1 MILIKQ
7 KTRKMRFFGLH
18 KCMRWL
24 RRVPLCAAL
33 TVRGLGGR
41 DESPTV
47 MRWLLHSWGQWKP
60 WKPCTPWTPRP
71 SQGNPS
77 FFGNFFSNFW
87 IAFTV
92 FLSLFLSCCASE
104 GPTPNR
110 ITWPISHWLFVVAG
124 KSWKGVLAIS
134 SASTGC
140 LGRILK
146 WRRRMRR
153 MSDWNSV

>member
-1 MILIKQ
+1 MGFNIHLW
-7 KTRKMRFFGLH
+7 FSSN
-18 KCMRWL
+18 
-24 RRVPLCAAL
+24 RRPGRCVFLGYTNACADSAECRC
-33 TVRGLGGR
+33 VRPSRCGDSAAR

-47 MRWLLHSWGQWKP
+47 MRWLLHGWGQW
-60 WKPCTPWTPRP
+60 TPWTPRP

-92 FLSLFLSCCASE
+92 FLSLFLCCCASE

-110 ITWPISHWLFVVAG
+110 KTWPISHWLFVVAG

-134 SASTGC
+134 STSTGC

-146 WRRRMRR
+146 WRRRM
-153 MSDWNSV
+153 SDWNSV